1 MQILRIDSAV
11 TGANAISRKLTQA
24 MTDHFMATNPG
35 ATLVER
41 DLEKDPLPHID
52 QVTTGA
58 IRMPP
63 EDHTPEMAAAY
74 PAERAV
80 LDEFLAS
87 DVVIIGAPMYNFTV
101 PTQLKAWID
110 RLGVPRV
117 TFAYSETGPKGLAG
131 GRRVII
137 ASSRGGVYETGGP
150 ADFQEALLL
159 GFFRFIG
166 LEAEIVRVQ
175 GIGFGPEAL
184 EKSMAEAMSQIAAL

>member
-137 ASSRGGVYETGGP
+137 ASSGMMTGGRI
-150 ADFQEALLL
+150 LHL
-159 GFFRFIG
+159 GTF
-166 LEAEIVRVQ
+166 
-175 GIGFGPEAL
+175 
-184 EKSMAEAMSQIAAL
+184 

>member
-80 LDEFLAS
+80 LDAA
-87 DVVIIGAPMYNFTV
+87 VVRESV
-101 PTQLKAWID
+101 PAAW
-110 RLGVPRV
+110 
-117 TFAYSETGPKGLAG
+117 AG
-131 GRRVII
+131 RAGFRRHGRWR
-137 ASSRGGVYETGGP
+137 R
-150 ADFQEALLL
+150 
-159 GFFRFIG
+159 
-166 LEAEIVRVQ
+166 
-175 GIGFGPEAL
+175 
-184 EKSMAEAMSQIAAL
+184 